1 MFLFSP
7 SASREKNPISPGD
20 PVAELVARAQ
30 GGDIEAF
37 DRLVE
42 RFQNRVYNL
51 CLWQLGDADEAADAA
66 QDAFV
71 RAWRALP
78 KFRGDCAFSTWMH
91 RIAVNVAR
99 DAQSRRRQAPVAFS
113 TLSGDQEPDFA
124 ERAPDD
130 PNTRPAETAQ
140 RAERRRA
147 VRRALGEMPPH
158 HRLVLVLFDIEGH
171 SYDQVATIL
180 KLPMGTVKSRLN
192 RARAALRDKLQE
204 CRELFED

>member
-7 SASREKNPISPGD
+7 SSSREKNSSPDD
-20 PVAELVARAQ
+20 PAAELVARAQ
-30 GGDIEAF
+30 RGDIEAF

-78 KFRGDCAFSTWMH
+78 KFRGDCAFSTWIH

-99 DAQSRRRQAPVAFS
+99 DCQARRRNAPLAFS
-113 TLSGDQEPDFA
+113 TLQNEDEPDFA

-130 PNTRPAETAQ
+130 PNARPAETAV
-140 RAERRRA
+140 RLERQTA
-147 VRRALGEMPPH
+147 VRRALAELAPH
-158 HRLVLVLFDIEGH
+158 HRIALVLFDIEGH
-171 SYDQVATIL
+171 SYEEVATIL

-192 RARAALRDKLQE
+192 RARLALREKLE
-204 CRELFED
+204 SCRELFED